1 MLRKLNDEGQSSRQS
16 NKQEQLWLVKVSTKN
31 PMVIEN
37 PEILSTNDITSKDQA
52 FSKHAEDVPPQKI
65 SVSPEIFLTDDNI
78 IHT

>member
-52 FSKHAEDVPPQKI
+52 LSGHAEDVPHRRYQCPLR
-65 SVSPEIFLTDDNI
+65 FF
-78 IHT
+78 